1 MTGYPALGIIFG
13 TTPITFAMNLTAI
26 FCAFGSL
33 AVGFIWK
40 LTLSTY
46 PGNHEL
52 YDRDK
57 EFIGYID
64 QKIESIGDLFKTS
77 KDLTRQSTIKLLE

>member
-46 PGNHEL
+46 PGDHE
-52 YDRDK
+52 YQRDIK
-57 EFIGYID
+57 FIGYVN
-64 QKIESIGDLFKTS
+64 QKIESLRDRLKTRTN
-77 KDLTRQSTIKLLE
+77 LTRQSTIKLLE